1 MNRVFV
7 AAIGVCGAL
16 ALSVGSAQAKP
27 KPKPAAGTQITQN
40 DVRICMGVDGSTPD
54 DQIPACTK
62 IINSGKVKAPHT
74 GDFYATRAAAYF
86 AKNQLD
92 KAMADL
98 NKAITIRQAPEFYFQ
113 RGMVNMSMR
122 NLDAAK
128 SDLGQVMKLKPEFSP
143 PYLMRGLISYNLAEY
158 AEALTFF
165 DGALQRNPTYYQAL
179 FARGVTKKKLG
190 QDSAGEKDIADARGM
205 SNKVDDIMKGMGVRP

>member
-1 MNRVFV
+1 MNRNFFALVGV
-7 AAIGVCGAL
+7 ASAL
-16 ALSVGSAQAKP
+16 AFSIGYAQAKP
-27 KPKPAAGTQITQN
+27 KPKPASGTQITQN

-86 AKNQLD
+86 AKNELD
-92 KAMADL
+92 KALTDL

-122 NLDAAK
+122 SLDAAK
-128 SDLGQVMKLKPEFSP
+128 ADMGQVMKLKPDFSP
-143 PYLMRGLISYNLAEY
+143 PYLMRGLISYNSAEY
-158 AEALTFF
+158 AEALPFF
-165 DGALQRNPTYYQAL
+165 DGAIQRNPTYYQAL
-179 FARGVTKKKLG
+179 FARGATKKKLG
-190 QDSAGEKDIADARGM
+190 DIDAGEKDIADARGM